1 MSKLRENMIRDMQ
14 LHRLSE
20 RTQESYVRGV
30 ESLAKHYKRS
40 PDQLSD
46 REVQDFILHLLN
58 ERHLAW
64 STCNT
69 YLAGMKFFYGTTL
82 GRTSTCLALP
92 PRKKEQRLPE
102 ILSAEELTRLFGLTP
117 NLKHRALL
125 MTAYAAGLRA
135 GEVCHLKVAD
145 IDSDR
150 MTLRIQQGKG
160 RKDRYVTLSPSLLQE
175 LRAYWKE
182 CRPSGYLFPGQ
193 AADRPMPRSTPL
205 CIYVRAARR
214 AGIHKGGGIH
224 ALRHSYATHMLEA
237 GADLR
242 TLQVLLG
249 HRTILTT
256 QRYLRVTRKNLGA
269 PGRPLDLLAIAD
281 SKQLPPA

>member
-1 MSKLRENMIRDMQ
+1 MQ
-14 LHRLSE
+14 LQRLSE
-20 RTQESYVRGV
+20 RTQGSYVHGV
-30 ESLAKHYKRS
+30 KSLAKHYMRS
-40 PDQLSD
+40 PDQLTD
-46 REVQDFILHLLN
+46 HQVQDFILHLLN

-69 YLAGMKFFYGTTL
+69 YMAGMKFLYGTTL
-82 GRTSTCLALP
+82 CRTSTCLALP

-102 ILSAEELTRLFGLTP
+102 ILSAEELTRLFGVTA
-117 NLKHRALL
+117 NVKHHALL

-135 GEVCHLKVAD
+135 GEVCRLKVAD

-175 LRAYWKE
+175 LRAYWKA
-182 CRPSGYLFPGQ
+182 CHPSGYLFPGQ
-193 AADRPMPRSTPL
+193 VPDQPMPRGTPL
-205 CIYVRAARR
+205 CIYKRAARK
-214 AGIHKGGGIH
+214 AGIRKAGGVH

-269 PGRPLDLLAIAD
+269 PGRPLDLLAISD
-281 SKQLPPA
+281 PKQSPPA

>member
-14 LHRLSE
+14 LQRLSE
-20 RTQESYVRGV
+20 RTQVSYVHGV
-30 ESLAKHYKRS
+30 NGLAKHYMRP

-46 REVQDFILHLLN
+46 RQVQDFILHLLN

-69 YLAGMKFFYGTTL
+69 YVAGMKFFYGTTL

-102 ILSAEELTRLFGLTP
+102 ILSAEELTRLFGVTT
-117 NLKHRALL
+117 NVKHRVLL

-135 GEVCHLKVAD
+135 GEVCRLKVAD

-160 RKDRYVTLSPSLLQE
+160 HKDRYVTLSPRLLQE
-175 LRAYWKE
+175 LRGYWKE
-182 CRPSGYLFPGQ
+182 YRPSGYLFPGKVP
-193 AADRPMPRSTPL
+193 DRPMPRSTPL
-205 CIYVRAARR
+205 CIYKRAARK
-214 AGIHKGGGIH
+214 AGIRKAGGIH

-237 GADLR
+237 GVDLR

-269 PGRPLDLLAIAD
+269 PDRPLDLLAITD
-281 SKQLPPA
+281 QKQSPPA